1 MTAQVGADPARA
13 LAPGAASGDW
23 REWAGGLPTEVLA
36 KVAEALVAQ
45 AEAAWAAQLEESY
58 PFLSEERIQA
68 EMAKRQREGNCLFP
82 FARVCKD
89 WRKAQLLVGGPL
101 RSQAHSDVAM
111 PGSVAL
117 AKWAL
122 EEGCSGKKNEHW
134 SLAHAAASHGH
145 RELVQWLCG
154 DGGFAMDWAVMWK
167 AAKSGNLEL
176 VRWLRA
182 EGCPWNSTASASAA
196 GSGHLE
202 VLQWLRTNGCPW
214 DWFTCVRAVDSGHV
228 GVLRWARENGCEWDA
243 STRDWA
249 ALKLG
254 YTDALGNLAMESDD
268 EEEGY

>member
-13 LAPGAASGDW
+13 LAPGAAPGDW
-23 REWAGGLPTEVLA
+23 RDWAGGLPTEVLA
-36 KVAEALVAQ
+36 NVAEALVAQ

-122 EEGCSGKKNEHW
+122 AEGCPRDNGPGYTV
-134 SLAHAAASHGH
+134 AHVAAQFGH
-145 RELVQWLCG
+145 EELVQCLIQEQ
-154 DGGFAMDWAVMWK
+154 GFGMDRNVM
-167 AAKSGNLEL
+167 AAAAGSGNLEL
-176 VRWLRA
+176 VQWLGG
-182 EGCPWNSTASASAA
+182 EGCPWYSSTCK
-196 GSGHLE
+196 
-202 VLQWLRTNGCPW
+202 V
-214 DWFTCVRAVDSGHV
+214 AVDDGHV
-228 GVLRWARENGCEWDA
+228 EVLRWARENGCPWTA
-243 STRDWA
+243 STRDRA
-249 ALKLG
+249 TAELG
-254 YTDALGNLAMESDD
+254 YTDDRGNLVP
-268 EEEGY
+268 